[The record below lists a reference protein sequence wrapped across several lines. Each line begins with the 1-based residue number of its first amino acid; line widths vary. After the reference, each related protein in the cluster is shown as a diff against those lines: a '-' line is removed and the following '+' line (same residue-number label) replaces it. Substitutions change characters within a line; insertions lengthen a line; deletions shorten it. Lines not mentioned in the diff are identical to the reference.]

1 MNKTAQIKN
10 ILAKLAEA
18 PFPWVI
24 LLTLLLHVLRG
35 PEMILWP
42 QFWAEDGKIFFLD
55 DYTFGWKAVSHPYAG
70 YLHVWP
76 RLLAFVAG
84 YFPLFWIPLI
94 DKLASLFTHFI
105 LLSIIA
111 HRRFPG
117 THAQKVVMML
127 LTSLLPNGGEVFL
140 NLANSITFCGVILI
154 AICSCA
160 PAERMVSRLF
170 EALFLFIIACSGPF
184 VLFFLPV
191 IVVFYIWNEQAK
203 QAMPLRGI
211 ALISAFVVQASVF
224 SFSLRAEPPHW
235 NSSIEAWLVA
245 MRKFS
250 FGIVFGQTPLGNW
263 LQFVLAI
270 GVLAALLLCFWET
283 FARAN
288 KKGEWQMPVSLFWLA
303 CAAAQHAA
311 CLYIARSHP
320 DLLNP
325 YTLTSHYFYP
335 SYLFILWGLV
345 LDVSEPQR
353 AALRKAIVTL
363 SIFFSVIFFHT
374 TSPFVDL
381 HWADQVEDFES
392 TGRTK
397 LKILPPGWGFILDR
411 SLCWRCREAQSF

>member
-10 ILAKLAEA
+10 ILAELAET

-24 LLTLLLHVLRG
+24 LLTLFLHVLRG

-55 DYTFGWKAVSHPYAG
+55 DYAFGWKAVSHLYAG

-84 YFPLFWIPLI
+84 YFPLLWIPLI

-111 HRRFPG
+111 LRRFPG

-170 EALFLFIIACSGPF
+170 EALLLFIIACSGPF

-191 IVVFYIWNEQAK
+191 IIVFSVWNEQAK
-203 QAMPLRGI
+203 QAMLFRGI
-211 ALISAFVVQASVF
+211 ALTSAFAVQASVF
-224 SFSLRAEPPHW
+224 SFGMRVEPPHW
-235 NSSIEAWLVA
+235 NSSIQAWLVA
-245 MRKFS
+245 MGKF
-250 FGIVFGQTPLGNW
+250 FFAIVFGQTPLGNW

-283 FARAN
+283 FVRAS

-303 CAAAQHAA
+303 CAATQHAA
-311 CLYIARSHP
+311 CLYIARSYP
-320 DLLNP
+320 DVLNP
-325 YTLTSHYFYP
+325 YTSNPRYFYP

-353 AALRKAIVTL
+353 ATLRKAIVTL
-363 SIFFSVIFFHT
+363 SIFFSLIFFHT
-374 TSPFVDL
+374 TSRFVDL
-381 HWADQVEDFES
+381 HWRDQVEDFES

-397 LKILPPGWGFILDR
+397 LKILPPGSGFILDR
-411 SLCWRCREAQSF
+411 SQCWRCREAQSF